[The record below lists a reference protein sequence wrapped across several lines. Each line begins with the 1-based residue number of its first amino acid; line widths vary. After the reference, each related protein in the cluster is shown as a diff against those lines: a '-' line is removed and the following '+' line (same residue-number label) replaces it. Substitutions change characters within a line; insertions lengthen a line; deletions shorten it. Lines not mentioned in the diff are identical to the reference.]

1 MQAQSVLDTG
11 AVTVTL
17 LLRLLGGIL
26 NIVLEVVDHWH
37 RSYFISPFSCL
48 VVMLSAGAS
57 VPASCHVP
65 FVQLIVMLSAGTSS
79 YASHHAPCPPTPL
92 PPFASCSTGAGC
104 HITPVVVLPPP
115 LVLSTRGLR
124 LATCHCLFSTSPP
137 GCLLFAGWLSCCI
150 LSLRL
155 HLVSPFVP
163 PPPHMSILDPPPSF
177 APAGCCVASY
187 CAAFASRPL
196 VNTAAS

>member
-1 MQAQSVLDTG
+1 
-11 AVTVTL
+11 
-17 LLRLLGGIL
+17 
-26 NIVLEVVDHWH
+26 
-37 RSYFISPFSCL
+37 
-48 VVMLSAGAS
+48 
-57 VPASCHVP
+57 
-65 FVQLIVMLSAGTSS
+65 MLSAGTSS

-124 LATCHCLFSTSPP
+124 LGTCHCLFSTSPP

-177 APAGCCVASY
+177 APAGCCVAS
-187 CAAFASRPL
+187 CRAASTSRPL
-196 VNTAAS
+196 VNTTASQRAAASRRAGNSTSRLPFVCPNWLLRCLMWHLRLTSASLPSPPPLPLVTSRSRLP